1 MRVSISPQ
9 FITSMHCQPFVLF
22 CHYIEDKQL
31 SIVLGCIS
39 PNCKWGSNKPFSW
52 IFIFSWIFKELYYRY
67 WAFVWM
73 ALMAAHSS
81 TLAQT
86 SPWTEEP
93 GGLQSMGSQRVGHD
107 LVTSQLHDT
116 KFGTNLYFKKIHSS
130 GCLGSQLWRAGFSPS
145 QDILLP
151 CTDSTVARGL
161 VALWHVGSQ
170 FPRDGTFVPSIAR

>member
-1 MRVSISPQ
+1 MGKLWAVLQRITLCILRLYNWRYIFRVNYQSQITRSKIQCIFCSVRICQISLKTFQQWFMRVSISPQ

-81 TLAQT
+81 TLA
-86 SPWTEEP
+86 
-93 GGLQSMGSQRVGHD
+93 
-107 LVTSQLHDT
+107 
-116 KFGTNLYFKKIHSS
+116 
-130 GCLGSQLWRAGFSPS
+130 
-145 QDILLP
+145 
-151 CTDSTVARGL
+151 
-161 VALWHVGSQ
+161 
-170 FPRDGTFVPSIAR
+170 